1 MNPKKLKERKARVTK
16 LDRALK
22 NLFPKAKIELNF
34 KNPLELLVAVQLS
47 AQCTD
52 KMVNRIA
59 EKLFKKYRKLE
70 DYVRADPR
78 EFEQDIRSCG
88 YYRSKTKNILGMAKM
103 LKKEFGGKEPRTVH
117 LGIDLWAAPGTAV
130 LAPLAGTVHSFAN
143 NPAAGDYGPTIVL
156 EHVLQGVRFCTLYGH
171 LSLSSL
177 HGLGKGTAFLAGQ
190 RMATIGRPPT
200 NGNWPPHL
208 HFQIIRDMLGK
219 RGDFFGVAPLSQRAE
234 LLDLCPDPNRILR
247 IAKLR
252 SERR

>member
-103 LKKEFGGKEPRTVH
+103 LKKEFGGKVPRTMKEM
-117 LGIDLWAAPGTAV
+117 LRLPGVARKTANVV
-130 LAPLAGTVHSFAN
+130 LAEAYGVVEGITVDTHVIRFVKRFNLS
-143 NPAAGDYGPTIVL
+143 DYSQPSKIERDLMLIVL
-156 EHVLQGVRFCTLYGH
+156 KEEWPYFTHRVIHYGRY
-171 LSLSSL
+171 
-177 HGLGKGTAFLAGQ
+177 LAPA
-190 RMATIGRPPT
+190 RTYEISK
-200 NGNWPPHL
+200 
-208 HFQIIRDMLGK
+208 D
-219 RGDFFGVAPLSQRAE
+219 PLLKIYPKAAKIF
-234 LLDLCPDPNRILR
+234 RI
-247 IAKLR
+247 
-252 SERR
+252 

>member
-1 MNPKKLKERKARVTK
+1 MSRLAASSAELAALLSSQRAFAPLLPFDLDSPNVVVFDFTERNARLRPEDVGDVARFSRHVFDA
-16 LDRALK
+16 LAAAGSPVGIGRYDEDRVIYRWSS
-22 NLFPKAKIELNF
+22 LFSGE
-34 KNPLELLVAVQLS
+34 
-47 AQCTD
+47 
-52 KMVNRIA
+52 
-59 EKLFKKYRKLE
+59 
-70 DYVRADPR
+70 
-78 EFEQDIRSCG
+78 
-88 YYRSKTKNILGMAKM
+88 
-103 LKKEFGGKEPRTVH
+103 EPRTVH

-208 HFQIIRDMLGK
+208 HFQVIRDMLGK
-219 RGDFFGVAPLSQRAE
+219 SGDFYGVAPLSRRAE

>member
-103 LKKEFGGKEPRTVH
+103 LKKELGGKGPRPMKEM
-117 LGIDLWAAPGTAV
+117 LRLPGAARKTANVV
-130 LAPLAGTVHSFAN
+130 LAEAYGVVEGITVDTHVIRFVKRFNLS
-143 NPAAGDYGPTIVL
+143 DYSQPSKIERDLMLIVL
-156 EHVLQGVRFCTLYGH
+156 KEEWPYFTHRVIHYGRY
-171 LSLSSL
+171 
-177 HGLGKGTAFLAGQ
+177 LAPA
-190 RMATIGRPPT
+190 RTYEISK
-200 NGNWPPHL
+200 
-208 HFQIIRDMLGK
+208 D
-219 RGDFFGVAPLSQRAE
+219 PLLKIYPKAAKIF
-234 LLDLCPDPNRILR
+234 RI
-247 IAKLR
+247 
-252 SERR
+252 